1 MRFLLTFKL
10 KRLKTLIK
18 WQVAYP
24 EFFRH
29 RYQKPP
35 FPHSHTRNGAFE
47 NGSKNAGVFW
57 KVSFWKRPVS
67 REDSENGG
75 IFIFYLKLWWKK
87 LGILSLPSALS
98 GFTLDDRRKGL
109 KNCYFFSKQK
119 SLVGQLKTNQNASV
133 AENTLLRFPRDEKEH
148 SWKRIQVA
156 GPRRPFL
163 PSNFLQFLGS
173 LSLHLTD
180 FYMIV
185 TMTRIR
191 VIVVIAPEKFER
203 SLNLLENTTRGK
215 SSLSCTWLGYWGSGS
230 ASGFS
235 YLATIG
241 YHQELGLHS
250 QRSHIRRAFPHFDP
264 A

>member
-1 MRFLLTFKL
+1 ME
-10 KRLKTLIK
+10 RLKTVPK
-18 WQVAYP
+18 MRESSEKY
-24 EFFRH
+24 R
-29 RYQKPP
+29 
-35 FPHSHTRNGAFE
+35 FE
-47 NGSKNAGVFW
+47 NAQFLERTVKTGGFL
-57 KVSFWKRPVS
+57 SFTWSCDEKSLV
-67 REDSENGG
+67 
-75 IFIFYLKLWWKK
+75 YHC
-87 LGILSLPSALS
+87 ILSLPSALS

-241 YHQELGLHS
+241 YHQELGLYS